1 MQLYLPYLF
10 SKLTICEENG
20 TIHQARNDSPPKLPA
35 KTRSPLSAIQ
45 GKFLNTWLT
54 KAYTIA
60 VELRVTMIPS
70 HSQVEASP
78 LQVALLLCHLQVNSC
93 HLDFRVLRH
102 SDESVLPKDLK
113 L

>member
-1 MQLYLPYLF
+1 
-10 SKLTICEENG
+10 
-20 TIHQARNDSPPKLPA
+20 
-35 KTRSPLSAIQ
+35 
-45 GKFLNTWLT
+45 
-54 KAYTIA
+54 
-60 VELRVTMIPS
+60 MIPS

-93 HLDFRVLRH
+93 HMDFQVLRH